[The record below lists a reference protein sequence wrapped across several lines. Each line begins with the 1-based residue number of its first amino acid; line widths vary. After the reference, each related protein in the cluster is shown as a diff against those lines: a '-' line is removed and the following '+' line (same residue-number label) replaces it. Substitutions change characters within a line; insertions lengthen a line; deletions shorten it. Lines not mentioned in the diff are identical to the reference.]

1 MRKTKFDKKAEKLSK
16 TDIKMFLA
24 YEDTAHTITSD
35 NGSVFA
41 QHELIAKKLN
51 ADFYF
56 AHPYSS

>member
-1 MRKTKFDKKAEKLSK
+1 MVNLNWKWVVNFTVFSN
-16 TDIKMFLA
+16 
-24 YEDTAHTITSD
+24 EDTAHTITSD